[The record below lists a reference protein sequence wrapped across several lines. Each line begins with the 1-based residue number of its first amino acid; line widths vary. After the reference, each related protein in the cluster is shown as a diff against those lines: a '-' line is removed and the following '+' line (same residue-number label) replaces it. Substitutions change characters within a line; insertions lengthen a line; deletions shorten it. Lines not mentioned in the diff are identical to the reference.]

1 MAVEDIE
8 NKVRKMSSQKPEDG
22 KDLQQLQEAQNQI
35 VQINAERQ
43 GNLQTA
49 RLENNAD
56 AANNE
61 TMSQAV
67 EMAALG
73 GLGGAAVQQQVQAMN
88 PQTQA
93 VLGKYGLGQPKVQRT
108 SSRSVQVTPQKIT
121 INNNTTNTTTNN
133 VAVPAANVGGPVQ
146 GRTLAIKQ
154 NPDESQAR
162 FKTWIANAF
171 AKQNQQAAVREKEY
185 QRREWSLTRSTN
197 KLMKHL
203 SDLGKSVS
211 ERLDPRKLSSSVGS
225 QFKTILFLFGTM
237 FLAKHWK
244 RIIRFAGNVETFFFG
259 EPNPNDPKA
268 PRGRSGFSKMLIS
281 LFGGDPEG
289 KAGVIESL
297 GKLFWNDNKDG
308 VLQLLGDKIS
318 NFFKERGDA
327 IKAIKVPE
335 LDLGNLPDTVTKLIE
350 YLGNILKAGFGG
362 ADAIKDIVSSNIKQ
376 VGKESSMASEAI
388 EGRTF
393 KSAKGINVKD
403 ISWGDATTVSKP
415 GSNGYLNSWDISS
428 DNKITNTAGEVRQ
441 AGTIS
446 RMLND
451 KTSNTVNV
459 AGVMSGM
466 ERLKNTAD
474 TKGGVLISEDFIS
487 GLRNLIDTKGLFGN
501 EDLSIKRFKFVK
513 REKTDDDYYKEG
525 ADWKRR
531 SVEGFAKRS
540 VVNAG
545 RKVVGADGMA
555 SDIGDAI
562 ITGDIIQ
569 DPTWKA
575 ISEGIKG
582 SWNKAWADKYT
593 LDMVPLND
601 PRQGEV
607 LEVEEYDGPEYNVD
621 PRTGVRKKKKVN
633 KSVFEFYE
641 ATPSFFEKVR
651 AKLGEKLNNEN
662 FEFSTSDETSLKQME
677 DLMTQVKRK
686 QLEDNKKYFESHNI
700 SFDPIIKNIHSDINI
715 DKQFEGYHNAI
726 KESEKRDEEFD
737 KKYENSPMKR
747 GINYV
752 SEGVSNVVDSVKGSL
767 GISGDSL
774 ERGDFV
780 RKMREAYSKKF
791 KELGID
797 EKYIDY
803 MIAQD
808 AQESSWGTSNLATKK
823 NNFGGIKDG
832 NGWRKFESI
841 DDYVD
846 YKVNLLNKEQ
856 YGYNAFN
863 GDDID
868 TVMKRVA
875 SKYDPGND
883 KYVGR
888 WKDTY
893 NSVSRIKPLSTEE
906 IKSLRN
912 QGKYQE
918 ADLASSSWERIEDVL
933 KAGGVTDFVVT
944 SKKRKPGEAGNSGN
958 KSYHTTDNL
967 AIDIVPTDGDF
978 ERLKQQLLS
987 SPLVQEYFQRR
998 GLGILDET
1006 TKEALAKTGG
1016 TGAHYHIGPD
1026 NASVNTWLA
1035 WNKDFESSS
1044 NNDGVYY
1051 ADNYVEKKTDKGF
1064 NIPTYNWGE
1073 SGSNSSSSAVL
1084 MAQSNV
1090 LAPEKVTPT
1099 TSRSSNTIPGNT
1111 SESAAKELVADAGK
1125 DRTEDIYSKVSDVNE
1140 NIKLLQKTSIAQA
1153 EAINNVSTAIAS
1165 LKFNTTP
1172 GWGGDNRTK
1181 VTSSTQPPYHNG

>member
-73 GLGGAAVQQQVQAMN
+73 GLGGGASVQQQVQSMN

-133 VAVPAANVGGPVQ
+133 VAVPAANIGGPVQ
-146 GRTLAIKQ
+146 GRTLAVKQ
-154 NPDESQAR
+154 NPDEGQAR

-281 LFGGDPEG
+281 LFGGDPNSN
-289 KAGVIESL
+289 KSSISDSFF
-297 GKLFWNDNKDG
+297 KLFWNGESEKTGKGAGIFNILLKKIKDWFEIRGEAIKALKPPQLDLNNIAGSLQLLIGYVGDIFKTMLLGPKGAKESISNEIRRSSVHQSINNNTFKKGNDVIKMVKGENNVAQGTSDITRNYLTTSDVDQSTGKLKNNVTASIAQANTIKRFIEIANRTGEVNVTPVLQGLQNLKDIANDNGGKTLVNPSTLIGLFDSVKNG
-308 VLQLLGDKIS
+308 GKIYSELQKSGDISVKKYKYIIRPRTDEEVNSIINPEAQLLGDLILDSAIDSRAGSALLDANSKRDKFGHIMNNLVFGS
-318 NFFKERGDA
+318 KLTNINDYANNKEYQKLVKSTEVLDL
-327 IKAIKVPE
+327 VPE
-335 LDLGNLPDTVTKLIE
+335 DTKLKQGWRLPDSEEYKKSIYLAEITPKVLDKVLSSWTKDSNSKINIE
-350 YLGNILKAGFGG
+350 DTKYLEEVQAYLESKAKLSGHKIVYNDGENLKNKLKLY
-362 ADAIKDIVSSNIKQ
+362 DNLDK
-376 VGKESSMASEAI
+376 KEQQLKLEQEEQWKNS
-388 EGRTF
+388 
-393 KSAKGINVKD
+393 NVKK
-403 ISWGDATTVSKP
+403 S
-415 GSNGYLNSWDISS
+415 Y
-428 DNKITNTAGEVRQ
+428 
-441 AGTIS
+441 
-446 RMLND
+446 
-451 KTSNTVNV
+451 
-459 AGVMSGM
+459 
-466 ERLKNTAD
+466 
-474 TKGGVLISEDFIS
+474 
-487 GLRNLIDTKGLFGN
+487 
-501 EDLSIKRFKFVK
+501 
-513 REKTDDDYYKEG
+513 DY
-525 ADWKRR
+525 
-531 SVEGFAKRS
+531 
-540 VVNAG
+540 
-545 RKVVGADGMA
+545 
-555 SDIGDAI
+555 I
-562 ITGDIIQ
+562 
-569 DPTWKA
+569 
-575 ISEGIKG
+575 
-582 SWNKAWADKYT
+582 
-593 LDMVPLND
+593 
-601 PRQGEV
+601 
-607 LEVEEYDGPEYNVD
+607 
-621 PRTGVRKKKKVN
+621 
-633 KSVFEFYE
+633 
-641 ATPSFFEKVR
+641 
-651 AKLGEKLNNEN
+651 
-662 FEFSTSDETSLKQME
+662 
-677 DLMTQVKRK
+677 
-686 QLEDNKKYFESHNI
+686 
-700 SFDPIIKNIHSDINI
+700 
-715 DKQFEGYHNAI
+715 
-726 KESEKRDEEFD
+726 
-737 KKYENSPMKR
+737 
-747 GINYV
+747 
-752 SEGVSNVVDSVKGSL
+752 SEGVSDAVDSVRGKL
-767 GISGDSL
+767 GLYNDI

-780 RKMREAYSKKF
+780 RMMREAYSKKF

-803 MIAQD
+803 MVAQD
-808 AQESSWGTSNLATKK
+808 AQESGWGTSNLATKN

-832 NGWRKFESI
+832 DNWRKFDSL
-841 DDYVD
+841 DDYVN
-846 YKVNLLNKEQ
+846 YKVNLLNKDQ

-868 TVMKRVA
+868 TVMNRIA

-893 NSVSRIKPLSTEE
+893 NSVSKIKPLSTEE
-906 IKSLRN
+906 IKALRN
-912 QGKYQE
+912 QGKYTE

-998 GLGILDET
+998 ELGILDET

-1099 TSRSSNTIPGNT
+1099 TPTSEKSIPGNT
-1111 SESAAKELVADAGK
+1111 SESAGRELIADAEK
-1125 DRTEDIYSKVSDVNE
+1125 DKTEDLYIKVSDINE
-1140 NIKLLQKTSIAQA
+1140 NIKLLSKTSIAQA

-1165 LKFNTTP
+1165 LKFGGNINM
-1172 GWGGDNRTK
+1172 GGGDGRTK
-1181 VTSSTQPPYHNG
+1181 VQSITTPPYRG